1 MTFISALVQAGYVQA
16 DATAVFMQPGYTGI
30 AYSDGDATEERIGA
44 IIAAATDCSVFS
56 VELAAQCTDWPS
68 LYHLAASRANI
79 LRPFRLMFEQANVL
93 EIGAGCGAVT
103 RYLGECGT
111 RVLALEGSVRRAGI
125 ARSRTRDLENVTV
138 VADRFDRFS
147 CDYRFDVVTLI
158 GVLEYAALFTE
169 GDDPVVRMLDQVRG
183 LLKPG
188 GRLILAIENQ
198 LGLKYFAGAP
208 EDHKGVPMF
217 GIEDR
222 YDRRGTQTFGR
233 KKLAALLE
241 RAGFGN
247 RRFLAPFPDY
257 KLPVSILTEQGLA
270 CDAFDAAALAW
281 QSARRDPQLPPHLV
295 FAPELAWPVVAD
307 NGLTLDLANSFLVVA
322 TTADEPLTD
331 TAVLAHHYSTGGRR
345 AAFCKETLFV
355 RRPDDSIALQYHP
368 LGSGGE
374 RSEEAQR
381 VRFRVPAEAAY
392 IQGQT
397 LAPELLRIVTRDGWR
412 MEEVGA
418 FLQRYLD
425 IVLSSIIAAGW
436 SGTFASVATP
446 LPGTCFDL
454 VPQNIIITA
463 DGSWQVIDQ
472 EWTVKEEMPLG
483 WLLFRVLLLLVHGIT
498 RFGRPADE
506 FETTRQGF
514 FLAAYQAAGFVVTP
528 EQLAEYADLEAR
540 VQADISGN
548 SAQDES
554 RWAPEAPLAR
564 LSLHLALADR
574 EQRLVA
580 SGRGVMNRDE
590 RIRNLTQHS
599 ENLDQRVRE
608 RDERI
613 RNLVRHAANL
623 TQLVAQRD
631 ERIAIMNR
639 TAATREEEKA
649 FLSLLVAEKDGF
661 IRERDARIK
670 EQDKLLESVLTS
682 KSWQL
687 TRPLR
692 SLMFLMKKQAISQVA
707 DSEATP
713 APPAEIPAP
722 PTIEQT
728 PAPPMQTDPG
738 EAVLD
743 TEFYAKA
750 YPDIRG
756 MDLHHHY
763 KRWGRREGRLPRA
776 PELFD
781 RGALDRFDSMR
792 DAVLVVSHEASRT
805 GAPILALNIA
815 ATLNSRYNV
824 VILCLRGGDLLD
836 DFRRACTLLLDPIP
850 LKFNAHILS
859 AILDPMLP
867 LFNFKFAVVNSIV
880 SKFVLPALAC
890 HFVPTLCLVHEF
902 ASYTHPRNAIREV
915 LFWTDRIVFSANL
928 VYENNARECEELRL
942 GRPVILPQGKCAAPA
957 QDEPENAAANKSA
970 IRRAMRP
977 DALPADTVLI
987 LGAGSVHIR
996 KGVDLFIACAARVL
1010 ALQPSKPFR
1019 FVWVGSGF
1027 RPETDLAYSVYLQD
1041 QINRAG
1047 LAEYLS
1053 FIGETPEIDLVY
1065 ALSDILL
1072 LSSRLDPLPNVA
1084 IDAMC
1089 QGLPVLCFDRTT
1101 GIADLLKENGLG
1113 EPCVLPYLDVEQAA
1127 QRLVTL
1133 IDQTEERRLLG
1144 EKVREVGRELFD
1156 LQGYVRTLEGVAEE
1170 CIVRREI
1177 EREDAVLIENEQAL
1191 DNTFCR
1197 HPAWASLDDS
1207 DLVCAY
1213 LRSWNSGVDRR
1224 KPFAGFHPGLYL
1236 EHHGVDL
1243 PWRNPLAD
1251 FLRAG
1256 RPAGLWLT
1264 ELIEPS
1270 SPVPAQQEW
1279 TLRSA
1284 LHVHAFFPD
1293 LFVDIYERLVCQSLP
1308 LDLLIS
1314 VPDAETADKVAMLTR
1329 EYANGS
1335 VDIRQVPNRGRDI
1348 GPLFTEFSAEI
1359 LNHYELIGH
1368 VHTKKS
1374 GDVRDAAMGQ
1384 RWFAFLLENLVGG
1397 QSPMASIILGRLV
1410 GDERLGLVFPD
1421 DPYATGWNGNREL
1434 AEQLAEKMGVME
1446 LPGEHFNFPVGTM
1459 FWARTQAIEPLL
1471 ARQFTW
1477 DDYPEEPLSYDG
1489 TMLHA
1494 IERLLPAIS
1503 SNKGY
1508 RHALTHVPGV
1518 TR

>member
-16 DATAVFMQPGYTGI
+16 DATAVFMQPGYAGI

-44 IIAAATDCSVFS
+44 IIAEATDCSVFS

-68 LYHLAASRANI
+68 LYHLAATRANI
-79 LRPFRLMFEQANVL
+79 LRPFGRLLEGADVL

-103 RYLGECGT
+103 RYLGECGA
-111 RVLALEGSVRRAGI
+111 RVLALEGSVRRAAI

-138 VADRFDRFS
+138 VADRFDAFS
-147 CDYRFDVVTLI
+147 CDCRFDVVTLI
-158 GVLEYAALFTE
+158 GVLEYAPLFTA

-222 YDRRGTQTFGR
+222 YDRRGVQTFGR

-241 RAGFGN
+241 RAGFAN
-247 RRFLAPFPDY
+247 RRFLLPFPDY

-345 AAFCKETLFV
+345 AGFCKETLFV

-374 RSEEAQR
+374 RAKEGQR
-381 VRFRVPAEAAY
+381 VRFRVPEEAAY
-392 IQGQT
+392 IQGQN
-397 LAPELLRIVTRDGWR
+397 LALELLRIVTRDGWR

-418 FLQRYLD
+418 FLRRYLD

-472 EWTVKEEMPLG
+472 EWSLKEDMPLG

-548 SAQDES
+548 SAKDES

-580 SGRGVMNRDE
+580 SGRGVMN
-590 RIRNLTQHS
+590 
-599 ENLDQRVRE
+599 

-781 RGALDRFDSMR
+781 RGALDRLDPMK

-824 VILCLRGGDLLD
+824 VVLCLKGGDLLD

-850 LKFNAHILS
+850 GKFQAQTLL
-859 AILDPMLP
+859 AILDPVLP
-867 LFNFKFAVVNSIV
+867 LFNFKFAIVNSIV

-902 ASYTHPRNAIREV
+902 ASYTNPRNAIREV
-915 LFWTDRIVFSANL
+915 LFWTDRIVFSAGL
-928 VYENNARECEELRL
+928 VYENNARECEELRA
-942 GRPVILPQGKCAAPA
+942 GRFVILPQGKCAAPA
-957 QDEPENAAANKSA
+957 PAQDEPENAAAGKLA
-970 IRRAMRP
+970 IRKAMRP

-1010 ALQPSKPFR
+1010 ALQPSRPFR

-1047 LAEYLS
+1047 LSEHLS

-1101 GIADLLKENGLG
+1101 GIADLLTENGLG
-1113 EPCVLPYLDVEQAA
+1113 ESCVLPYLDVEQAA

-1133 IDQTEERRLLG
+1133 IDQPEERRLLG

-1156 LQGYVRTLEGVAEE
+1156 MQGYVRTLEGVAEE

-1177 EREDAVLIENEQAL
+1177 EREDAALIKQEQVLDFN
-1191 DNTFCR
+1191 FCR
-1197 HPAWASLDDS
+1197 HPAWAALDDS
-1207 DLVCAY
+1207 ELVCAY
-1213 LRSWNSGVDRR
+1213 LRSWTSGVDLR

-1236 EHHGVDL
+1236 EHHGVDR
-1243 PWRNPLAD
+1243 PGRNPLAD

-1256 RPAGLWLT
+1256 RPAGPWLT

-1270 SPVPAQQEW
+1270 SPVPTQQDGKV
-1279 TLRSA
+1279 RAA

-1293 LFVDIYERLVCQSLP
+1293 LFVDIYERLVRQTLS

-1314 VPDAETADKVAMLTR
+1314 VPDAESADKVVTLTR
-1329 EYANGS
+1329 EYANGL

-1348 GPLFTEFSAEI
+1348 GPLLTEFGADI
-1359 LNHYELIGH
+1359 LQRYELIGH

-1397 QSPMASIILGRLV
+1397 QSPMASIILRRIA
-1410 GDERLGLVFPD
+1410 GDEPLGMVFPD
-1421 DPYATGWNGNREL
+1421 DPHVFGWSGNREEVEVL
-1434 AEQLAEKMGVME
+1434 ARELGVGS
-1446 LPGEHFNFPVGTM
+1446 LPGEFFNFPLGTM

-1471 ARQFTW
+1471 ARRFTW
-1477 DDYPEEPLSYDG
+1477 DDYPEEPLPYDG

-1494 IERLLPAIS
+1494 IERLLPAIA